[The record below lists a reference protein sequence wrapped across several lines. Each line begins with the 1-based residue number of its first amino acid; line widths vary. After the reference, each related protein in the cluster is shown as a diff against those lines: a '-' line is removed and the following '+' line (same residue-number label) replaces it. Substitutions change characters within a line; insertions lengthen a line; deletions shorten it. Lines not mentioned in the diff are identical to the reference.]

1 MDCQVRGRIILYRR
15 SRIIV
20 GSSVPLKQHFIC
32 CRTIRTQ
39 YSYYKHMY
47 TYLDRRLL
55 HTIEYWLRTSAGV
68 VLVAWWLGDVFAVVL
83 LVVVK

>member
-1 MDCQVRGRIILYRR
+1 
-15 SRIIV
+15 
-20 GSSVPLKQHFIC
+20 
-32 CRTIRTQ
+32 
-39 YSYYKHMY
+39 MY
-47 TYLDRRLL
+47 TYLDRRVL